1 MDFSRFYGLSAVQ
14 MMIAN
19 READDSFKTYVSL
32 LNNPNDYQILISLK
46 EEFNILK
53 GFLDNNVT
61 YGYTDKQD
69 QRNYRK
75 YIKIVNGLKEE
86 IGNKSVSKYSLTAFK
101 ELEELNDERLSNGI
115 SEVRN
120 EVNEIL
126 TSLSGK
132 KREVKGM
139 MTRGQMENL
148 TSEEIEIVKRLARAR
163 NKIDSYVK
171 VITDVSVSD
180 ITVFD
185 KKLYFYSEEAGDRFL
200 YQVNNFMKKSRTRTS
215 ISECSSQLSV
225 LEGFMND
232 SGVEESSDNGLVVD
246 DETGYLVLGPIL
258 EGSLNEEELV
268 IGNQLIR
275 RLEDM
280 GLVSRLRSERDT
292 KSLVDIYIGIRTMYN
307 VDYYNEKFDIELTE
321 KEYEEV
327 FDKFAEFGLVGLNLV
342 TEEMFFDS
350 LNTISFDVEKKT
362 HISKESGLG
371 NAIRLVRRMLTAYSS
386 LGSIVPNSV
395 YVSS

>member
-86 IGNKSVSKYSLTAFK
+86 IGNKSISKYSLTAFK

-171 VITDVSVSD
+171 VITDISVSD

-232 SGVEESSDNGLVVD
+232 SGVKESSGNGLVVD

-327 FDKFAEFGLVGLNLV
+327 FDKFTEFGLVGLNLV

-386 LGSIVPNSV
+386 LGNLVPNSV
-395 YVSS
+395 YVNS